1 MDSEY
6 QTEPL
11 LSQVEA
17 GVAELERAVE
27 DFEEAVTRI
36 EQHVTE
42 MAGPDYASG
51 TDSVHPRLLL
61 QALHTKRDA
70 EERVYT
76 ANAALNAQIEIALQ
90 DGASTPQHA
99 QFQATDAPPDACTP
113 LPAGTLVCAGRYRLL
128 RLLFQRPRVHLYLAR
143 RLDDVPLPGRSEQP
157 LVAIRELVLSG
168 LDPASRQEVEHAAF
182 AEFAAPRLFGS
193 PHLPGV
199 GDRPYIENERH
210 YLVMQPRQIRGS
222 SPTFATLLSELLPDQ
237 KQTGQTPGIV
247 TALSWGI
254 RLCQTVVRLHGMGI
268 ILGELTPD
276 MLLVNR
282 EGRAPW
288 SPLLL
293 ACWPPALA
301 FWPGQSEDYYQIFTL
316 LSNGSLADAHT
327 RAFAAPETFT
337 GCCDVR
343 SDVYALGAM
352 LYLFF
357 TGNTPAPAA
366 QRLQVEKTLNN
377 ARDGRHAT
385 RRTRR
390 RKKAVQKRSFVPES
404 DAKAGLIPPRTL
416 NASISP
422 PLEQLLLRALALDPQ
437 QRFASVQDL
446 TVTLERIYLK
456 TDAPASLPQ
465 ARASRLRR
473 LLSWLRK

>member
-36 EQHVTE
+36 EQRVTE
-42 MAGPDYASG
+42 MARPDYASRTG
-51 TDSVHPRLLL
+51 GEHPRLLL

-99 QFQATDAPPDACTP
+99 QCQAADAPPGACTP

-143 RLDDVPLPGRSEQP
+143 RLDDAPLPGRGEQP

-210 YLVMQPRQIRGS
+210 YLVMQPRQIRGNC
-222 SPTFATLLSELLPDQ
+222 PTFATLLSELLPDQ
-237 KQTGQTPGIV
+237 TQTGQTPGIV

-268 ILGELTPD
+268 IQGELTPD

-282 EGRAPW
+282 EGRALW

-301 FWPGQSEDYYQIFTL
+301 FWPGQSEDYYQIFA
-316 LSNGSLADAHT
+316 LSPGNSPDADT
-327 RAFAAPETFT
+327 RAFAAPEVFT

-357 TGNTPAPAA
+357 TGNTPAPVA
-366 QRLQVEKTLNN
+366 QRLQAEKTPNN

-390 RKKAVQKRSFVPES
+390 RKKATQKRSLVPEG
-404 DAKAGLIPPRTL
+404 DTKAGLIPPRTL

-422 PLEQLLLRALALDPQ
+422 SLEQLLLRALALDPQ

-446 TVTLERIYLK
+446 TVALERIYLK
-456 TDAPASLPQ
+456 NDAPASLPQ